1 MTHSQ
6 LITITLNACHAIIIH
21 MVPHLHRIDIPSMS
35 SVSCFT
41 KIHNMSTIK
50 IAIHCTRVFATAL
63 HSDRKQPR
71 TIPSGLDGRKKEGR
85 GGEER

>member
-1 MTHSQ
+1 MG
-6 LITITLNACHAIIIH
+6 
-21 MVPHLHRIDIPSMS
+21 MS

-63 HSDRKQPR
+63 HSDREPEPFQVDWM
-71 TIPSGLDGRKKEGR
+71 GGKKR
-85 GGEER
+85 GGEGRRDRTNGWIDNLKIGRGSK